1 MDGAS
6 VAQATVVGTQ
16 SLDYE
21 AVGVLNTWNS
31 TTASSGNPAI
41 VWRNSSTGA
50 IQVWQMDGVGNINN
64 TINLGTAPTGA
75 NTAANITLADLN
87 GDGNTDIVFRS
98 AVSGSNDVTFWT
110 LTTDP
115 DTLLLT
121 KTVTTQTSPG
131 ADWDLAG
138 AGNFSG
144 TANLARAC
152 LVWRNRVTGSL
163 RFWNM
168 NTGGTTF
175 TAPADLTGTATHDMA
190 WSLIGIGDFNN
201 DGKADLL
208 WRKNVASGGDVTN
221 DMDLW
226 LMNSAT
232 SKQSSTTFTSPG
244 TAWSLASSTSGIGD
258 GKVDFNADNKRDLL
272 WRNASTG
279 QLSLWQMNG

>member
-1 MDGAS
+1 LLRTPPTCALAS
-6 VAQATVVGTQ
+6 
-16 SLDYE
+16 
-21 AVGVLNTWNS
+21 
-31 TTASSGNPAI
+31 
-41 VWRNSSTGA
+41 
-50 IQVWQMDGVGNINN
+50 
-64 TINLGTAPTGA
+64 APDSPGGEQCSPKPRA
-75 NTAANITLADLN
+75 H
-87 GDGNTDIVFRS
+87 
-98 AVSGSNDVTFWT
+98 
-110 LTTDP
+110 
-115 DTLLLT
+115 
-121 KTVTTQTSPG
+121 PG

-144 TANLARAC
+144 TANLTRAS

-168 NTGGTTF
+168 NTGGTSF
-175 TAPADLTGTATHDMA
+175 TAVDATVASGASKDMA

-208 WRKNVASGGDVTN
+208 WRKNVATGGDVTN
-221 DMDLW
+221 DLDLW
-226 LMNSAT
+226 LMNSAA
-232 SKQSSTTFTSPG
+232 SRLSSTAFTSPG